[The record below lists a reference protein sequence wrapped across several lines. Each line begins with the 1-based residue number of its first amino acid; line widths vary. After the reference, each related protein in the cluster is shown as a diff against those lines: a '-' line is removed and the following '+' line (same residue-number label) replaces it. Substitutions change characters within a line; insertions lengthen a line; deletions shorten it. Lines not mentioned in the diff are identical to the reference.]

1 MSIVKVTLFHPATSA
16 TVMEK
21 RFSLSDTISRVKAVC
36 ATHFQTAAEDMK
48 IRLVDPAG
56 NAFSAEPIDDDKQ
69 LGYYRVADGWTI
81 ECVDVRGDKAS
92 YIGVGGQAEL
102 DKVEKFEISESEYLK
117 ISNVRAFKQQMIEKQ
132 RQEAIA
138 NGETLP
144 EQLTDNS
151 FQEEASKMKVGDRC
165 QVFPGDRLG
174 TVRFVGRL
182 AALKPGFWIGVEFDE
197 PVGKNDGKLK
207 GQVVFECRPNYGGFV
222 RPKEVTVGDFPAEDF

>member
-1 MSIVKVTLFHPATSA
+1 MSVVKVTLFHPATKA
-16 TVMEK
+16 TVLEK
-21 RFSLSDTISRVKAVC
+21 RVLLSDTISRLKAIC
-36 ATHFQTAAEDMK
+36 ATHFQTPAEDMK
-48 IRLVDPAG
+48 LRLVDAAG
-56 NAFSAEPIDDDKQ
+56 HAFSSEPVDDDKQ
-69 LGYYRVADGWTI
+69 LGYYRVADGWTV
-81 ECVDVRGDKAS
+81 ECADVRGDKAS

-117 ISNVRAFKQQMIEKQ
+117 ISNVRAFKQQMIDKQ

-144 EQLTDNS
+144 EALNDNS
-151 FQEEASKMKVGDRC
+151 FQEEASKMTVGDRC

-197 PVGKNDGKLK
+197 PVGKNDGKVK
-207 GQVVFECRPNYGGFV
+207 GQTVFECRANYGGFV
-222 RPKEVTVGDFPAEDF
+222 RPKEVTVGDFPPEDF